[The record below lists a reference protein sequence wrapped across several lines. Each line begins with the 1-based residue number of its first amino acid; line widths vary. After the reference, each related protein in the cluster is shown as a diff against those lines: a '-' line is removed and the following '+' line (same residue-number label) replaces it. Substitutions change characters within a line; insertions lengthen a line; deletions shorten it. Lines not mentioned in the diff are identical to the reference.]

1 MKRYMTQM
9 AAALLAAAL
18 FVGATAQTSAQETET
33 KARPL
38 PFRGTIDSVDTEAK
52 TITLKGAESKR
63 VFHVSAETKMM
74 KNGKPATLADA
85 TPGEV
90 IGGSYTKGADGK
102 LNAVSLRFGPK
113 PEEEKEAE

>member
-1 MKRYMTQM
+1 MKKYITQM
-9 AAALLAAAL
+9 AAACLAVAL
-18 FVGATAQTSAQETET
+18 FVGATAQATAQEAEK

-52 TITLKGAESKR
+52 TVTLKGAESKR

-90 IGGSYTKGADGK
+90 IGGSYTKDANGK

-113 PEEEKEAE
+113 PESEKETE